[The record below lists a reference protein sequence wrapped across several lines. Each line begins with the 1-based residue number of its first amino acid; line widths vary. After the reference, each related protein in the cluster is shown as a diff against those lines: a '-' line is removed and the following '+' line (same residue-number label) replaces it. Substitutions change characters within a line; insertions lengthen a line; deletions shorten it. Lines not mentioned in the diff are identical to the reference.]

1 MSTLPSMKAE
11 NSGHISGNG
20 GAPDTAAS
28 SMPWMRVA
36 AAGIGTGGRTR
47 RRSETPV
54 SSRPP
59 ASRTAAISTSHAPRG
74 SRPVVSMSIATASRA
89 TRGVAPLPSPIG
101 SSIDWTSGE
110 ISANANPVANTP
122 FADFAFIL

>member
-1 MSTLPSMKAE
+1 
-11 NSGHISGNG
+11 
-20 GAPDTAAS
+20 
-28 SMPWMRVA
+28 MRLA

-47 RRSETPV
+47 RRSEAPV

-59 ASRTAAISTSHAPRG
+59 MSRTTAISTSHAPRG

-89 TRGVAPLPSPIG
+89 MRGVAPLPSPIG
-101 SSIDWTSGE
+101 SSIDCTSGDRE